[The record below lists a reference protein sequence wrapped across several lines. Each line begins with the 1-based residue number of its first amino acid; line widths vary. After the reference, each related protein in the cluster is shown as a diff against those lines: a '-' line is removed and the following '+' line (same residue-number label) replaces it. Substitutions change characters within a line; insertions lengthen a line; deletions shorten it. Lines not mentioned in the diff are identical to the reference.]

1 MNARNHATA
10 APAQY
15 ALTPWRA
22 LIEAMLHAVW
32 LVDADSLC
40 ILAANQAAGALM
52 GVRTAELVGK
62 QVLELAATPEDM
74 CFWGEVAGGLADRIE
89 SETFVCR
96 LGGGTAPVLRRVSRI
111 ENADGEAFYI
121 VALHD
126 RSEQMRSE
134 RALEISAA
142 DLRAT
147 LESTDDGILVT
158 DLAGRIRNFNRR
170 FAELWNIPEEMLTR
184 REDDAVLEWMRRSV
198 TEPGTYMRRLA
209 TIDDS
214 TMLQAS
220 DILKLH
226 SGKVLERIATPQ
238 CTAGRPIGRVFS
250 FRDITE
256 KLEARERIEVLSYT
270 DALTGLPN
278 RRLLADRVEVALAVA
293 KRDAT
298 PFALLFL
305 NLDRFK
311 HINETLGHTFGD
323 RVLLDV
329 AERIKA
335 SIRQVDT
342 VARLGG
348 DEFVLLAHQ
357 TDEFGAEA
365 AAWRVMEAL
374 KRPFHHSGMSF
385 TVTASIG
392 IAMQPNDGINFD
404 ELMRRAESAMYEVK
418 HAGRAAFRFHRP
430 RPAQSDARS
439 RSRMHLDHAM
449 RQALAQGRFRLH
461 YQPQVDINS
470 GEVLGAEALIRW
482 RDPEL
487 GDVSPAEFIP
497 VAEESGFIVSIGEW
511 VLRQAVKQAAA
522 WQVSG
527 PKKVVSVNVS
537 ALQFQQPGFVDG
549 VAAVLREAGLPAQWL
564 ELELTESILLQD
576 AQDAMLRLQ
585 ALAQLGV
592 KLAIDD
598 FGTGYSSLAYLK
610 RFPIGRLKIDRSFIS
625 GLPGDE
631 SDAGIVRAII
641 SMGRALHLQI
651 VAEGVET
658 GAQRDFLKNA
668 GCDLYQG
675 FLFSPA
681 LDVLA
686 FEARFGQA

>member
-1 MNARNHATA
+1 M
-10 APAQY
+10 
-15 ALTPWRA
+15 
-22 LIEAMLHAVW
+22 IESMLHAVW
-32 LVDADSLC
+32 LVDATSLRVV
-40 ILAANQAAGALM
+40 AANRAAGALM
-52 GVRTAELVGK
+52 GVRALELVGRG
-62 QVLELAATPEDM
+62 VLDLAATPEDL
-74 CFWGEVAGGLADRIE
+74 CFWGEVAGGLAESIE
-89 SETFVCR
+89 SETFVCK
-96 LGGGTAPVLRRVSRI
+96 LGGGTAPVTRRVSRVEQI
-111 ENADGEAFYI
+111 DGTALYV

-126 RSEQMRSE
+126 RSEQFRIE
-134 RALEISAA
+134 RALEASAA

-158 DLAGRIRNFNRR
+158 DLSGRIRNFNRR
-170 FAELWNIPEEMLTR
+170 FAALWNMPDEVLTR

-198 TEPGTYMRRLA
+198 LEPGTYMRRLA
-209 TIDDS
+209 MIDDA

-220 DILKLH
+220 DVLKLH
-226 SGKVLERIATPQ
+226 SGKVLERVATPQ
-238 CTAGRPIGRVFS
+238 CSSGRPIGRVYS

-256 KLEARERIEVLSYT
+256 KLEARERIQVLSYT

-278 RRLLADRVEVALAVA
+278 RRLLADRVEVALAMA
-293 KRDAT
+293 RRDNT

-311 HINETLGHTFGD
+311 RINETLGHTFGD
-323 RVLLDV
+323 RVLLEV
-329 AERIKA
+329 AERIKG
-335 SIRQVDT
+335 STRQVDA

-357 TDEFGAEA
+357 ADENGAEA

-374 KRPFHHSGMSF
+374 KRPFKHGDLSF

-392 IAMQPNDGINFD
+392 IAMQPNDGSSFD
-404 ELMRRAESAMYEVK
+404 ELMRRAESAMLDVK

-430 RPAQSDARS
+430 RPAQADARS

-449 RQALAQGRFRLH
+449 RQALAQGRLRLH
-461 YQPQVDINS
+461 YQPQIGIGS
-470 GEVLGAEALIRW
+470 GAIVGAEALIRW

-487 GDVSPAEFIP
+487 GEISPGEFIP
-497 VAEESGFIVSIGEW
+497 VAEETGFIVPIGEW

-522 WQVSG
+522 WQGSG
-527 PKKVVSVNVS
+527 MPTVVSVNVS

-549 VAAVLREAGLPAQWL
+549 VASVLREAGLAAEWL
-564 ELELTESILLQD
+564 ELELTESILVQD

-625 GLPGDE
+625 GLPADE

-641 SMGRALHLQI
+641 SMGRALRLEI
-651 VAEGVET
+651 IAEGVET
-658 GAQRDFLKNA
+658 VAQRDFLQEA

-675 FLFSPA
+675 FLYSPA

-686 FEARFGQA
+686 FEAKFGTR